1 MQVECLRK
9 IQNQIDSNKN
19 QMKSTV
25 NIGNEMSDDEKVI
38 FIKETIS
45 QGGIIE
51 VTPSDKI
58 IENQINILTSSNNIC
73 EDIINLSIPDE
84 ICLNPFNKEHTIIV
98 LIHE

>member
-45 QGGIIE
+45 QGW
-51 VTPSDKI
+51 DY
-58 IENQINILTSSNNIC
+58 
-73 EDIINLSIPDE
+73 
-84 ICLNPFNKEHTIIV
+84 
-98 LIHE
+98 

>member
-1 MQVECLRK
+1 MH
-9 IQNQIDSNKN
+9 
-19 QMKSTV
+19 MKSTV
-25 NIGNEMSDDEKVI
+25 IIEDEISEDEKVI

-51 VTPSDKI
+51 VTPSEKI

-73 EDIINLSIPDE
+73 EDIINQSIPDE
-84 ICLNPFNKEHTIIV
+84 IYLNTLDKEHTIIV

>member
-1 MQVECLRK
+1 MH
-9 IQNQIDSNKN
+9 
-19 QMKSTV
+19 MKSTV
-25 NIGNEMSDDEKVI
+25 IIGDEMTDDEKVN

-58 IENQINILTSSNNIC
+58 IENQTNIFTSSNNIC
-73 EDIINLSIPDE
+73 EDIINQSIPDD